1 MPEVPEITTKS
12 ATHDVRLLH
21 AAKDGDLTRVEALL
35 KEGLNVNEQDGE
47 GITPLIIASC
57 AGNLDV
63 VKALL
68 TDGADTSIE
77 DKLGWNAYKS
87 AMLFGDLKGHTLEP
101 FKQIM
106 ELIKKNDLSN
116 SSNGT

>member
-1 MPEVPEITTKS
+1 MMPKVPDITAEP
-12 ATHDVRLLH
+12 ATQDVRLLN
-21 AAKDGDLTRVEALL
+21 AAKNGDLTRVEALL

-68 TDGADTSIE
+68 NEGADTSIE

-87 AMLFGDLKGHTLEP
+87 AMFFGDLKGHVLKP

-106 ELIKKNDLSN
+106 ELVNKE
-116 SSNGT
+116 